1 MKKFRVVSVLFLG
14 LSVGLTGCFKTTRLV
29 QKTLAPE
36 MFRSAGVETLQ
47 KALSARNEAIQTLN
61 ASVLITLTTGGGEEG
76 KVTEYTSFRGYI
88 FVRKPRNLRVIMQL
102 PLIGSEAM
110 EMVSNA
116 TDFTLVVPPY
126 KKAWTGT
133 STAAAPEKDA
143 LSDPPLSRSAPGR
156 TPSRSMLETLRP
168 AVFFD
173 SLLVPGVGPD
183 EFVAVNQSTRLVKL
197 PSHNEEMEEPDYD
210 IAVMK
215 QKNGKVLQ
223 TMRVIHIN
231 RINMLP
237 YQQDVYDDRGQVVT
251 LTTYDK
257 YQDYNGQQFPAV
269 VTIKR
274 PLDEYSLKVEITK
287 LTLNGKL
294 EDDQFELKVPEGY
307 LVQKMQ

>member
-1 MKKFRVVSVLFLG
+1 VLFLG

-36 MFRSAGVETLQ
+36 MFRSAGVEVLQ
-47 KALSARNEAIQTLN
+47 KALSDRNEAIQTLN
-61 ASVLITLTTGGGEEG
+61 ASVLITLTTGGGKEG
-76 KVTEYTSFRGYI
+76 KVTEYTSFKGYI
-88 FVRKPRNLRVIMQL
+88 LVRKPRDLRVIMQV
-102 PLIGSEAM
+102 PVIGSEAM
-110 EMVSNA
+110 AMVSDVTN
-116 TDFTLVVPPY
+116 FTLVVPPY
-126 KKAWTGT
+126 KKAWVGTNTITSLDKNGLPASPVSPSATGT
-133 STAAAPEKDA
+133 NSGK
-143 LSDPPLSRSAPGR
+143 

-183 EFVAVNQSTRLVKL
+183 ELVAMNQSMRLVKL

-215 QKNGKVLQ
+215 RKDGKVLQ
-223 TMRVIHIN
+223 TLRVIHIN

-237 YQQDVYDDRGQVVT
+237 YQQDVYDDNGQVVT
-251 LTTYDK
+251 QTTYDK
-257 YQDYNGQQFPAV
+257 YQEFNGQQFPTV
-269 VTIKR
+269 VTINR
-274 PLDEYSLKVEITK
+274 PLDEYSLKVQITK

-307 LVQKMQ
+307 LVQKMP

>member
-88 FVRKPRNLRVIMQL
+88 FVRKPRDLRVIMQL

-156 TPSRSMLETLRP
+156 APSRSMLETLRP